1 MEETETAPVRWYKDT
16 PSVPYMGIR
25 EYYEMLFGE
34 QLDLKAEGNQVILT
48 ASDGSAAVYDTEKGT
63 LTSEDLTKFIFP
75 PKLKAVK
82 SWENID

>member
-34 QLDLKAEGNQVILT
+34 QLDLKAEGHGNL
-48 ASDGSAAVYDTEKGT
+48 ASG
-63 LTSEDLTKFIFP
+63 LP
-75 PKLKAVK
+75 PFLAVK
-82 SWENID
+82 EETKEQGASPAF